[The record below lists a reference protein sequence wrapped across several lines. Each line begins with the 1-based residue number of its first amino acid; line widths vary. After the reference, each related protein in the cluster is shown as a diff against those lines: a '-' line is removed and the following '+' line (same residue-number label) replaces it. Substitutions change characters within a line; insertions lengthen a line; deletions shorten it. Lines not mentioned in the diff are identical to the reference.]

1 MLIFPAKD
9 MATLST
15 PGLTK
20 DLNEAVFFTVTTLAF
35 GYYRIYVDGPINQRL
50 FLVLGGVSKLGSACL
65 LVSWVVQ
72 GHATKLLLA
81 LGVLPEICFGAYFLR
96 TWWGLPPK
104 QLASS
109 NGSSSRNKKS
119 LAFGIAA
126 AHLVLLALPSLAL
139 SLAERTA
146 DMDVGVASVLSAD
159 GLALVSARGLTRDI
173 FRMFYWLLLC
183 FSVGYYRVFVDGVSA
198 QPLMAF
204 VGAVAKLGAA
214 SLITLGYLQ
223 GNTTLGVVCVGT
235 IPDLVLIMYF
245 VKAWI
250 AAGATFAPPRSKE
263 A

>member
-1 MLIFPAKD
+1 MLIFPAKE
-9 MATLST
+9 MAMLST

-35 GYYRIYVDGPINQRL
+35 GYYRIYVDGPVNQRL
-50 FLVLGGVSKLGSACL
+50 FLALGGVSKLGSACL
-65 LVSWVVQ
+65 LVSWVLQ

-81 LGVLPEICFGAYFLR
+81 LGVLPEIGFGAYFLR

-104 QLASS
+104 PLASS
-109 NGSSSRNKKS
+109 NSSRNKKS

-126 AHLVLLALPSLAL
+126 AHVVLLALPSLAL
-139 SLAERTA
+139 SLAGRTA
-146 DMDVGVASVLSAD
+146 DMDVGVASMLDAD
-159 GLALVSARGLTRDI
+159 KLALVSAPGLTRDI

-204 VGAVAKLGAA
+204 VGAVGKLGAA
-214 SLITLGYLQ
+214 ALLTAGYLQ
-223 GNTTLGVVCVGT
+223 GNTKLSVLCVGT
-235 IPDLVLIMYF
+235 IPDLVLIVYF

-250 AAGATFAPPRSKE
+250 AAGATFAPPRRKE

>member
-1 MLIFPAKD
+1 MLIFPAKE
-9 MATLST
+9 MSMLST

-50 FLVLGGVSKLGSACL
+50 FLALGGVSKLGSAWL
-65 LVSWVVQ
+65 LVSWVMQ

-81 LGVLPEICFGAYFLR
+81 MGVLPEVCFGTYFLR

-104 QLASS
+104 ELPS
-109 NGSSSRNKKS
+109 NSTSSRNKKS

-126 AHLVLLALPSLAL
+126 AHLVLLALPSFAL

-146 DMDVGVASVLSAD
+146 DMDVGVASMLGAD

-183 FSVGYYRVFVDGVSA
+183 FSVGYYRVFVDGVRA

-204 VGAVAKLGAA
+204 VGAVGKLGAA
-214 SLITLGYLQ
+214 SLLTAGYLQ
-223 GNTTLGVVCVGT
+223 GNTKLSVVCVGT
-235 IPDLVLIMYF
+235 IPDLVLITYF